1 MNQILSSIEFMA
13 CQLIALLI
21 LCAYIGYFIAW
32 VRKHFLYE
40 LYKLNNVFRAVCLA
54 CMCLN
59 TYAGLVVMI
68 AIELIFIVVDTIL
81 YKENKINKKT
91 YGFDRALT
99 LACLICVGLI
109 AVEVPFLIAIGLILG
124 LIMAIKIY
132 YVVVLVY
139 DWYQEKRRRELTDL
153 SISEEVHK
161 SQKQS
166 QYDPTEKHNESDY
179 KIN

>member
-1 MNQILSSIEFMA
+1 MA

-40 LYKLNNVFRAVCLA
+40 LYKLNNVFRAVCIA

-59 TYAGLVVMI
+59 TYAGLVIMI
-68 AIELIFIVVDTIL
+68 AVELIFIVVDWIL

-91 YGFDRALT
+91 YGFDRVLT

-109 AVEVPFLIAIGLILG
+109 AVEASFLIGVGVILG
-124 LIMAIKIY
+124 FIVVIKIY
-132 YVVVLVY
+132 YTVVLVH
-139 DWYQEKRRRELTDL
+139 DWYLERRRR
-153 SISEEVHK
+153 
-161 SQKQS
+161 
-166 QYDPTEKHNESDY
+166 
-179 KIN
+179 